1 MVRQLVAELIEAR
14 RSAGLSQ
21 ATLAAQLKWSQSD
34 VSRFERLTRV
44 DGVSFVELS
53 EVASLLGL
61 ELGAGLYLVGDP
73 IRDKGHQV
81 LIARFRALLS
91 AAWRVVQDVP
101 LPIAG
106 DRRAWDLLLRLADQ
120 RVGVEAETKV
130 RDVQAL
136 TRHVHMR
143 ERDGEA
149 DEIIVLLADT
159 RTNRELVDQLRL
171 ALGSHYATQPRV
183 LLRALRTGERLPG
196 SGVILR

>member
-1 MVRQLVAELIEAR
+1 MVRQLAAELMEAR

-21 ATLAAQLKWSQSD
+21 AALAEELRWSQSD

-61 ELGAGLYLVGDP
+61 ELGAGLHLVGDP
-73 IRDKGHQV
+73 IRDKGHQA

-101 LPIAG
+101 LPIPG

-120 RVGVEAETKV
+120 LIGVEAETKV

-136 TRHVHMR
+136 TRHVHLR
-143 ERDGEA
+143 ERDGRA
-149 DEIIVLLADT
+149 DEIVVLLADT
-159 RTNRELVDQLRL
+159 RTDRALVDQLRL
-171 ALGSHYATQPRV
+171 ALGSRYATSPKV
-183 LLRALRTGERLPG
+183 LLKALRSGERLLG
-196 SGVILR
+196 SGVILL